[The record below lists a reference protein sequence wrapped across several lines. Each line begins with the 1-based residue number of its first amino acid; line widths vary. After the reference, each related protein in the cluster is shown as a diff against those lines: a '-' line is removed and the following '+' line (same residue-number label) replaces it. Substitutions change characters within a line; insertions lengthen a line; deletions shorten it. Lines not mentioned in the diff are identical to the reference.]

1 MRYSADELARLTA
14 ADPAQAFPPSPEQR
28 LIIEADPAES
38 MKVTAGAGSG
48 KTTVISQRV
57 VWLVAN
63 GHVAPEEILG
73 LTFTRK
79 AVGELAGRIRVL
91 LARFRHNLGLT
102 SPTSLPGLDN
112 PTVSTYNSFAASI
125 VDEYGVSIGIEPET
139 ILLDEAGAHAIAGEI
154 VDAAGVDDIPPD
166 VARDT
171 MISDM
176 IALAGAMNDHGRDR
190 DEVIA
195 YLDRC
200 LQALI
205 SSKGKPIDA
214 IRRRKLEAKIRTAR
228 LAGAYIEAK
237 RRHLAMDFSDQ
248 VRFAQRIVDRVPA
261 AVAAERARWK
271 IVLLDEFQDTSV
283 AQLKLLRD
291 LFAQT
296 AVTAVGDPRQAIY
309 GWRGASADN
318 MIRFSGDFRNVRSL
332 TLSTSWRNDRTILRV
347 ANRIA
352 DGLGGEKETPLTAR
366 ADAGEGTVAV
376 SIASGAHDPDFLTDG
391 MRALT
396 EWIGQLPAGTT
407 KAVLCRKRAHFAT
420 VATALEAAGFA
431 VHVHGSSGLLAD
443 PFVADVRALLTVA
456 VDPLAG
462 ENLMRLV
469 SGRLL
474 GLGAADIAALSAFTR
489 RQNDHRLQDR
499 DEQTAVDPAQTA
511 AVAESIDQPTIVEG
525 IDELIDVA
533 AALDDSAQAGSHR
546 GRLSAEVRRAVASFE
561 DSGLSRTALERL
573 VRLARALRSVRS
585 ATGSITSIIRSA
597 MSETGLDSD
606 IWGLSESLRN
616 LHRSAIDSLLSAAST
631 YAATDDQPSVAR
643 FLDWLSVMEAKDAL
657 SVAEPSARADAT
669 NIMTVHAS
677 KGLEFDAVAVPALVT
692 RDFPTLPRDKEGWME
707 RTALPYPL
715 RGDRAHLVD
724 FDLSTVEVETKKEL
738 EEWILGVIR
747 PAIEQAHAEEER
759 RLAYV
764 AFTRAKHHL
773 WLGAELMNG
782 RTDPDELSPFL
793 TEAIETLGISREIPE
808 PATDTPDQV
817 IETADWPVARTRVV
831 EAARKAAQ
839 WVEAVEPVSLT
850 ALGEAEPPVG
860 EYARR
865 AARLQARPPRSALG
879 SVPERLSATSVVS
892 WRRDPHD
899 FLTQTL
905 RPVPTPP
912 SRAAAIGTAFH
923 AWVEQHFGQASIDVD
938 EDASVGPA
946 DARTIAELQ
955 STFLASEFALRHADH
970 VEMSFELVLGR
981 FRVPGKIDAVFI
993 TGDHAEVV
1001 DWKTSKKPD
1010 ESTLDVMKW
1019 QLALYRF
1026 AIQRTHPQIR
1036 EVTGTFYFVG
1046 SDDVVRFTELP
1057 DEAEIISWLEAQES
1071 STSTGKPTT
1080 TERPSTAGRP
1090 VQSSAAGPG
1099 TGRH

>member
-1 MRYSADELARLTA
+1 MPFTADELARLTA

-28 LIIEADPAES
+28 LIIEAEPDVS

-91 LARFRHNLGLT
+91 LARLRHNLGLT

-112 PTVSTYNSFAASI
+112 PTVSTYNSYAASI
-125 VDEYGVSIGIEPET
+125 VSEYGVSIGIEPET
-139 ILLDEAGAHAIAGEI
+139 VLLDEAGAHAIAGEI
-154 VDAAGVDDIPPD
+154 VDAAGVDDIPPE

-176 IALAGAMNDHGRDR
+176 IALAGAMNDHGRDA
-190 DEVIA
+190 DEVAA

-200 LQALI
+200 LQALV
-205 SSKGKPIDA
+205 SSKGKPIDTA
-214 IRRRKLEAKIRTAR
+214 RRRRIEAKIRTAR

-248 VRFAQRIVDRVPA
+248 VRFAQRIVERVPA
-261 AVAAERARWK
+261 AVAAERQRWK

-291 LFAQT
+291 LFADT

-332 TLSTSWRNDRTILRV
+332 TLSTSWRNDRSILTV

-352 DGLGGEKETPLTAR
+352 EGLDGAVEAPLTAR
-366 ADAGEGTVAV
+366 ADAGEGAV
-376 SIASGAHDPDFLTDG
+376 EVNIASGAHDTTYLTDG

-396 EWIGQLPAGTT
+396 EWVGQLPAGTT
-407 KAVLCRKRAHFAT
+407 KAVLCRKRAHFAA

-462 ENLMRLV
+462 ENLMRLI

-474 GLGAADIAALSAFTR
+474 GLGAADIAALSRFTR
-489 RQNDHRLQDR
+489 RQNEHRLR
-499 DEQTAVDPAQTA
+499 DLDQQAESPDPARPV

-533 AALDDSAQAGSHR
+533 AALDSSARPGSHR
-546 GRLSAEVRRAVASFE
+546 PRLDAEARRALQSFE
-561 DSGLSRTALERL
+561 DSGLSRTALDRL
-573 VRLARALRSVRS
+573 VRLARALRAIRS
-585 ATGSITSIIRSA
+585 ATGSIASIIRSA
-597 MSETGLDSD
+597 MAETGLDSD

-631 YAATDDQPSVAR
+631 YAATDDHPSVAR
-643 FLDWLSVMEAKDAL
+643 FLDWLAVMEAKDAL
-657 SVAEPSARADAT
+657 SVAEPSARADAV

-677 KGLEFDAVAVPALVT
+677 KGLEFDAVAVPSLVI

-724 FDLSTVEVETKKEL
+724 FDLSAVDVETKKEL
-738 EEWILGVIR
+738 DEWIGGFVR
-747 PAIEQAHAEEER
+747 PRIEQAHAAEER

-782 RTDPDELSPFL
+782 RANPDDPSPFL
-793 TEAIETLGISREIPE
+793 TEAIETLGLSPEIPD
-808 PATDTPDQV
+808 PAVDTPDQI
-817 IETADWPVARTRVV
+817 IETVEWPVPRTGAIATARR
-831 EAARKAAQ
+831 AAQ
-839 WVEAVEPVSLT
+839 WVEATEPVSLT
-850 ALGEAEPPVG
+850 ELTEADPPVG
-860 EYARR
+860 DYARR
-865 AARLQARPPRSALG
+865 ALRLQERPPRSVAG
-879 SVPERLSATSVVS
+879 SVPERLSATSLVS
-892 WRRDPHD
+892 WRRDPQG

-905 RPVPTPP
+905 RPIPAPP

-923 AWVEQHFGQASIDVD
+923 SWVEQHFGQASIDID
-938 EDASVGPA
+938 EDAAVRPA
-946 DARTIAELQ
+946 DARTIAGLQ
-955 STFLASEFALRHADH
+955 SAFLASEFARRHADH

-993 TGDHAEVV
+993 SGDHAEVV

-1010 ESTLDVMKW
+1010 DATLEVMKW

-1026 AIQRTHPQIR
+1026 AIQRTHPRIT

-1046 SDDVVRFTELP
+1046 SDDVVRFSALP
-1057 DEAEIISWLEAQES
+1057 DEGEIIRWLESQES
-1071 STSTGKPTT
+1071 STP
-1080 TERPSTAGRP
+1080 RL
-1090 VQSSAAGPG
+1090 AAGPG
-1099 TGRH
+1099 TGRR